1 MLQGAVEK
9 PRAAT
14 VAAGPRGGES
24 EGARGAVQIEIQE
37 LELKYRGLRITDR
50 SRRSQLVSTL
60 VEYGQQTPV
69 LVVAVTGGAKP
80 YVLID
85 GYARVAALTRLGR
98 DLVEALVLPLQEPE
112 ALVFGHR
119 LEAWRRPSVLEEA
132 WLVRELI
139 EGHGKNQVQLAACLQ
154 RSVSWVSRR
163 LSLVRVLPESVQE
176 AVRHGVF
183 SAQGAM
189 KYLVPLA
196 RAKRAD
202 CEQLVAQLRP
212 GPISVRQMQRLYE
225 GWKRGDHEQ
234 RVRLLAHPH
243 LYLKAQEEVSR
254 PVAAGDEG
262 SEAGQLA
269 ADLEAFCAMCRRL
282 RRQVRGGVLLR
293 TAKEECE
300 AMLATWREVRLI
312 FASLDTFID
321 RQRVAQEA
329 RHARSGYPHGD
340 PAPETPGTRGPNDC
354 PAGAGLTQ
362 CGPARSA

>member
-1 MLQGAVEK
+1 M
-9 PRAAT
+9 
-14 VAAGPRGGES
+14 
-24 EGARGAVQIEIQE
+24 QIEIQE
-37 LELKYRGLRITDR
+37 LELKYRRLRLTDR
-50 SRRSQLVSTL
+50 SRHSQLVSAL

-69 LVVAVTGGAKP
+69 LVVAVKGGAKP

-85 GYARVAALTRLGR
+85 GYARVAALTSLAR
-98 DLVEALVLPLQEPE
+98 DLVEAVVLPLGEPE

-119 LEAWRRPSVLEEA
+119 LAAHRRPSVLEEA

-139 EGHGKNQVQLAACLQ
+139 EGHGKNQVQLAASLQ

-163 LSLVRVLPESVQE
+163 LSLLRVLPEPVQE
-176 AVRHGVF
+176 AVQRGVL

-196 RAKRAD
+196 RAKRRD
-202 CEQLVAQLRP
+202 CEQLVEQLRP

-225 GWKRGDHEQ
+225 GWKQGDREQ
-234 RVRLLAHPH
+234 RIRLLAHPR
-243 LYLKAQEEVSR
+243 LYLKAQEEVSP
-254 PVAAGDEG
+254 PVATDEEG
-262 SEAGQLA
+262 SASEQLA
-269 ADLEAFCAMCRRL
+269 ADVDALAGMCRRL
-282 RRQVRGGVLLR
+282 RRQVRSGVWLR
-293 TAKEECE
+293 AAGSERE

-312 FASLDTFID
+312 FASLEKLID
-321 RQRVAQEA
+321 RQSVAWEA

-340 PAPETPGTRGPNDC
+340 PAPEASGTRGPNDC